1 MWLVL
6 RWDSD
11 KLKKH
16 ETDGLDTAKSESA
29 IKDNDAHS
37 ERKLDSWTC
46 EKFVPFYTK
55 QMRVNTQIYKLVQ
68 PKETASRNTKSAEE
82 WTNKQIKKLPQ
93 AGAKQSLISIIV
105 GAIFTVLAGLGLFKR
120 KKE

>member
-37 ERKLDSWTC
+37 ERKLDSGTC

-55 QMRVNTQIYKLVQ
+55 QMRANTQIHKLVQ
-68 PKETASRNTKSAEE
+68 PREDVFHDTKSAEE
-82 WTNKQIKKLPQ
+82 WTNKQIKKLLQ
-93 AGAKQSLISIIV
+93 AGTKQSLIPIIV
-105 GAIFTVLAGLGLFKR
+105 GAISTVLAGLGLFKR